1 MKRFLIFLAIFM
13 LSGHADTVR
22 NCEDEYL
29 EGVGWKK
36 IVYTENGPIESL
48 GRCKQEED
56 ISNIIITGLLIWGL
70 YEIYDVDEPDQMSLY
85 QNNNLTLFPLSEI
98 HIRNEEATQL
108 EVTVFRFRF

>member
-1 MKRFLIFLAIFM
+1 M
-13 LSGHADTVR
+13 LSGHADMVR
-22 NCEDEYL
+22 NCEEEYL

-56 ISNIIITGLLIWGL
+56 ISNIIIAGLLIWSL
-70 YEIYDVDEPDQMSLY
+70 YEIYDVDESSQISLY
-85 QNNNLTLFPLSEI
+85 HNNDLTLFPLSEI
-98 HIRNEEATQL
+98 HVRNKEAIEL

>member
-1 MKRFLIFLAIFM
+1 MKQFLIFLAIFM

-56 ISNIIITGLLIWGL
+56 INNIIITGLLIWGL
-70 YEIYDVDEPDQMSLY
+70 YEIYDVDEPNQMYLY
-85 QNNNLTLFPLSEI
+85 HNNNLTLFPLSEI
-98 HIRNEEATQL
+98 HIRNEESTQL

>member
-1 MKRFLIFLAIFM
+1 MRKLCLLIFFCLDI
-13 LSGHADTVR
+13 SADTVR

-36 IVYTENGPIESL
+36 IVYTVNGPIESL

-98 HIRNEEATQL
+98 HIRNEEANQL

>member
-1 MKRFLIFLAIFM
+1 MKRFLIFLAIIMF
-13 LSGHADTVR
+13 SSHADTVR
-22 NCEDEYL
+22 NCEEEYL

-70 YEIYDVDEPDQMSLY
+70 YEIYDV
-85 QNNNLTLFPLSEI
+85 NNPNELAIYKNKNFTLLPLNEVQIISSYKNEINLTLF
-98 HIRNEEATQL
+98 RYK
-108 EVTVFRFRF
+108 F